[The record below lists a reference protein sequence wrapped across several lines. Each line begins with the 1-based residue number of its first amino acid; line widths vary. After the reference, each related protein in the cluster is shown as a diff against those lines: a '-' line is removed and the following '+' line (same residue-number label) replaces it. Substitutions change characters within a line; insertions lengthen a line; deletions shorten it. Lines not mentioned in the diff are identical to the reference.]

1 MVVDPTAPA
10 GRRIALIAH
19 DNKKRDMLEW
29 AKYNLALL
37 RGHELFATATTGR
50 LLQEQ
55 LGLQVTCFRSGPFG
69 GDQQIGARIAEGEPP
84 DNLLDPGALAPIA
97 RSDLRE
103 ALHAIG
109 VAVAAGDAAPAP
121 EVARL
126 AKEHAACVAC
136 AQLTPDGGRYVWSW
150 MPREAPV
157 EALLGPIALSAL
169 ATLGQADLTRVKRC
183 EGEKCGW
190 LFFDT
195 TKNKSRRWCEMEI
208 CGNRAKQ
215 KRLGERLRGGG

>member
-1 MVVDPTAPA
+1 MVT
-10 GRRIALIAH
+10 
-19 DNKKRDMLEW
+19 N
-29 AKYNLALL
+29 
-37 RGHELFATATTGR
+37 ATATDPPAAESRAGSLALIGGELAFDFTNTSSGRGWPTHQEHLRSAGDVVAWARHAKILGPADGEWLHGEVDADEALARR
-50 LLQEQ
+50 LL
-55 LGLQVTCFRSGPFG
+55 R
-69 GDQQIGARIAEGEPP
+69 R
-84 DNLLDPGALAPIA
+84 AL
-97 RSDLRE
+97 DLRE
-103 ALHAIG
+103 ALHSIG

-136 AQLTPDGGRYVWSW
+136 AQLTPDDARYVWSW
-150 MPREAPV
+150 IPREAPV

-169 ATLGQADLTRVKRC
+169 ATLGQADLKRVKRC

-215 KRLGERLRGGG
+215 KRHGARLRGGG